1 VVWAYLIL
9 LALNVTAFL
18 YSFRKRLLLRCD
30 CAFALILPTAAWLGT
45 ELGALP
51 VFPPPAFVLLLSE
64 LGALLLLLRLV
75 ERHER
80 WLPVLVSAF
89 ALIGATAGMLQF
101 IDIGMGDWPRS
112 VVALAAW
119 AAATVLVA
127 SITVARALRLR
138 PGRASLGIARPTP
151 LS

>member
-1 VVWAYLIL
+1 MVWAYLIL
-9 LALNVTAFL
+9 LASNLAAFL

-30 CAFALILPTAAWLGT
+30 CAFALIMPTAAWFCS
-45 ELGALP
+45 EMAALP

-64 LGALLLLLRLV
+64 LGALFLLLRLV

-80 WLPVLVSAF
+80 WLPVLVCAF
-89 ALIGATAGMLQF
+89 ALIGATAGVLQF
-101 IDIGMGDWPRS
+101 IDLGMGDWPRR

-119 AAATVLVA
+119 SAATVLVA

-138 PGRASLGIARPTP
+138 PGRVSLGIARPTP
-151 LS
+151 LR